1 MLHLTRFTLRYP
13 GLTAAI
19 ILAVTAIAAMGALR
33 IETNAGFRAY
43 VGPDHPAV
51 RRLDQF
57 IARFGGGLPV
67 AAVWS
72 CAHTEVCDSV
82 FDDASLMMAY
92 QVATAIERTAGVRSV
107 QSPATSALL
116 VPSSDGF
123 AVRSFVENGRPV
135 ADREALSRRALVDP
149 LWQRALVSPD
159 GKVGAI
165 VLELASSE
173 SDLNIRVM
181 EELQEVLRQF
191 EGQGYRFDLVGDP
204 VAFVLAGSD
213 LRRDSFRLVPVI
225 VTLIGI
231 VLFALFRSWRAVAI
245 SLGSVGLAVVWA
257 FGAMGWLRW
266 PQTAVSQALA
276 PFILTVG
283 VCNAIHLLSRYATE
297 GAKGEPPTRRRREGT
312 LLGVVRDV
320 GPACLLASV
329 TTAVGFA
336 SFATSGARSFAHFG
350 LTAAIG
356 VLCGLVLS
364 FTLLPMLL
372 SRLEPHALFA
382 PRISHAWMGVL
393 SSLVGGAQR
402 RAGLIMLLT
411 LGVAGLS
418 LLGFRKLEA
427 DVSVS
432 SLFGEETQ
440 VVQSIRFVREHL
452 RQLATLDV
460 VLVLPDGT
468 RIEEPSVLAR
478 IDELAQGIGTAY
490 GLGEPASLLTS
501 LGWANRLLHDD
512 SPAFQRPAHSGD
524 ANAELLFL
532 LSLHDP
538 GALDRWMSLDRRYV
552 RISLEGEPP
561 SYAQVAASLDR
572 VRSYLG
578 SALPRGWAAEL
589 NGPASVRFHMVDEV
603 QGTQLRSFLSAAI
616 VVFVLVTVFFR
627 SLSWAIAA
635 MIPTL
640 LPVLVTLG
648 AMGAW
653 GIYLDMGTAMVA
665 AVILG
670 IAIDDTVHLLV
681 QYRRRRA
688 LGLDPGSAM
697 RESALHVGRGVVT
710 TSIALS
716 LGFFVLTLSSWASVA
731 SFGFLSGLAIL
742 GALAA
747 DLIVLPALIASI
759 ARLQERSVAARR
771 LWNT

>member
-1 MLHLTRFTLRYP
+1 MHQLTRFSLRHP
-13 GLTAAI
+13 RLGAAI
-19 ILAVTAIAAMGALR
+19 ILAVTALAALGALR

-43 VGPDHPAV
+43 VGSDHPAV

-72 CAHTEVCDSV
+72 CAHTEACDSV

-92 QVATAIERTAGVRSV
+92 QVATALERTAGVRSV

-135 ADREALSRRALVDP
+135 PDREALSRRAVVDP

-173 SDLNIRVM
+173 SELNIRVM
-181 EELQEVLRQF
+181 EELQEILREF
-191 EGQGYRFDLVGDP
+191 ERRGYRFHLVGDP
-204 VAFVLAGSD
+204 VGFVLAGGD
-213 LRRDSFRLVPVI
+213 LRRDSFRLVPAI

-245 SLGSVGLAVVWA
+245 ALGSVGLAVVWA

-283 VCNAIHLLSRYATE
+283 VCNAIHMLSRYATE
-297 GAKGEPPTRRRREGT
+297 GAKGEPSDRRRREGT
-312 LLGVVRDV
+312 LLAVARDV
-320 GPACLLASV
+320 GPACLLTCV
-329 TTAVGFA
+329 TGAIGFA

-356 VLCGLVLS
+356 VVCGLVLC
-364 FTLLPMLL
+364 FTLLPILL
-372 SRLEPHALFA
+372 SRLEPRALFA
-382 PRISHAWMGVL
+382 PRISSAWMGVL

-402 RAGLIMLLT
+402 RAGLIVLIT
-411 LGVAGLS
+411 LCVAGLGV
-418 LLGFRKLEA
+418 LGLRKLEA

-432 SLFGEETQ
+432 SLFGEETR
-440 VVQSIRFVREHL
+440 VVQWMRFVREHL
-452 RQLATLDV
+452 RELTSLDV
-460 VLVLPDGT
+460 VLALPDGA
-468 RIEEPSVLAR
+468 RIEEPAVLAR
-478 IDELAQGIGTAY
+478 IDELAKGVGSAY
-490 GLGEPASLLTS
+490 GLGEPVSLLTS
-501 LGWANRLLHDD
+501 LAWANRVLHDD
-512 SPAFQRPAHSGD
+512 SPAFQHPAHSGE

-538 GALDRWMSLDRRYV
+538 GALDRWMSVDRRYV

-561 SYAQVAASLDR
+561 SYAQVASSLDR
-572 VRSYLG
+572 VRGYLD
-578 SALPRGWAAEL
+578 SALPRGWGAEL
-589 NGPASVRFHMVDEV
+589 NGSASVRFHMVDEV
-603 QGTQLRSFLSAAI
+603 QGTQLRSFGTAAG
-616 VVFVLVTVFFR
+616 VVFFLVTVFFR

-665 AVILG
+665 AVVLG
-670 IAIDDTVHLLV
+670 VAIDDTIHLLV
-681 QYRRRRA
+681 QYRRRRG

-697 RESALHVGRGVVT
+697 HGAVLHVGRAVVT
-710 TSIALS
+710 TSLAVS

-742 GALAA
+742 AALAA
-747 DLIVLPALIASI
+747 NLIVLPALVASI
-759 ARLQERSVAARR
+759 ARLQQRSVVARR